1 MCPQRTATVGDR
13 LLQSCASFTAK
24 RLRDTRWCIKRA
36 VRGKKRKKNPC
47 YIILHSQ
54 PALSTCASVC
64 EFPTLPQ
71 MSSYNPVRIGLNLLH
86 GRTIA
91 AIASMR
97 QEYHSHRVVS
107 HAQWFHPISVKGSSN
122 SSSSIMDMIL
132 LDDSLVSVQLCESK
146 DALWFWNRN
155 QPYHRLCCSGRWV
168 FLFAPSS
175 LEIPWCNVT

>member
-1 MCPQRTATVGDR
+1 MVHKE
-13 LLQSCASFTAK
+13 SCA
-24 RLRDTRWCIKRA
+24 R
-36 VRGKKRKKNPC
+36 KKKKKNPC

-71 MSSYNPVRIGLNLLH
+71 MSSDNPVRIGLNLLQ

-91 AIASMR
+91 AIAGMR
-97 QEYHSHRVVS
+97 QEYHRHRVVS
-107 HAQWFHPISVKGSSN
+107 HAQLFHPISVKGSSN

-146 DALWFWNRN
+146 DALWFWNKN
-155 QPYHRLCCSGRWV
+155 QPHHRLCCSGRWV
-168 FLFAPSS
+168 FLFVPSCWKYLGVMS
-175 LEIPWCNVT
+175 LSIQSSRTVHNREQQGLRSTRWI